1 MLSKEKHG
9 LSNAKSGSINRNIT
23 CFIGKAVR
31 TGKEKGYT
39 FDVKTDAR
47 NMKATTSMVLA

>member
-9 LSNAKSGSINRNIT
+9 LSNAKSGTINRNIT
-23 CFIGKAVR
+23 CFIEKSVR

-39 FDVKTDAR
+39 FDIKTDAR
-47 NMKATTSMVLA
+47 SMKATTSMALA